1 MTSDYCSEFISIS
14 DGTEAVKPLHDKYLM
29 QGKNNAN
36 SNEKIDFV
44 SPGGQNLIL
53 SANEI
58 IKKARNSQNSSKFE
72 ALYKGD
78 ISGYASQS
86 EADMAFCN
94 MIAFWCGRDVELKE
108 KLRKASIENIFT
120 DGYIAVNIA
129 ATDLT
134 VKSAVLGLAVSAISA
149 GMGILKSRRFFCL
162 CRQFWFGK

>member
-1 MTSDYCSEFISIS
+1 MYDSSRFFVMTSDYCSEFISIS

-44 SPGGQNLIL
+44 CPGGQNLIL

-120 DGYIAVNIA
+120 DSGRLHSGKYRRNGFDCKVRCSGISCIGY
-129 ATDLT
+129 
-134 VKSAVLGLAVSAISA
+134 LGMY
-149 GMGILKSRRFFCL
+149 GNLKENS
-162 CRQFWFGK
+162 

>member
-1 MTSDYCSEFISIS
+1 
-14 DGTEAVKPLHDKYLM
+14 M

-78 ISGYASQS
+78 ISDYASQS

-94 MIAFWCGRDVELKE
+94 MIAFWCGSDVELKQA
-108 KLRKASIENIFT
+108 LRTFLQT
-120 DGYIAVNIA
+120 
-129 ATDLT
+129 AT
-134 VKSAVLGLAVSAISA
+134 
-149 GMGILKSRRFFCL
+149 
-162 CRQFWFGK
+162 